1 MIAIQHEEFELEKT
15 KMEHLLR
22 KEEEKIQ
29 MAKLEEELLELL
41 AKSEGKILQN
51 KEHIA
56 SMEVTEEKAVVI
68 AQSLAASKKAQELD
82 VQRNVYKPIAH
93 CGSSLYFVMQEL
105 GKVNHMYRFL
115 LASFLPLFNRA
126 LERKT
131 EGGIGQRIK
140 AVNYAMLIVTF
151 EKRHP

>member
-22 KEEEKIQ
+22 EEEEKIQ
-29 MAKLEEELLELL
+29 MAKLEEELL

-56 SMEVTEEKAVVI
+56 SMEVTEEKTVVI

-105 GKVNHMYRFL
+105 GKVNHMYRFS

-131 EGGIGQRIK
+131 EGSIGQRIK
-140 AVNYAMLIVTF
+140 AVNYAMLVVTF